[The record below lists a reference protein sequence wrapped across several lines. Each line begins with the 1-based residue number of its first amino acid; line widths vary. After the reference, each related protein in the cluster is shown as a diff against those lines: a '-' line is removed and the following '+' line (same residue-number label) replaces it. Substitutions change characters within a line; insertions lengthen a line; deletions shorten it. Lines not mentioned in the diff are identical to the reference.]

1 VDLSLLDDISLEEK
15 GYTGGFN
22 SDTSLLF
29 ILSGIGGSGITSS
42 LSGNNTGFG
51 NEGIGKGTLAVIDV
65 SNNRHVS
72 NVVCLVLTFSNLVN
86 CEVWHIWF
94 GFFLKVLE

>member
-1 VDLSLLDDISLEEK
+1 LLSFDEDITLEEK

-22 SDTSLLF
+22 GDTSLLF

-42 LSGNNTGFG
+42 LASNNTGLG
-51 NEGIGKGTLAVIDV
+51 NKGVGKGTLAVIDV

-72 NVVCLVLTFSNLVN
+72 NVVCLVLTFSDLVN
-86 CEVWHIWF
+86 CEVWH
-94 GFFLKVLE
+94 V